1 MWKLGLCAMALV
13 ACACPSQQS
22 GGPGGAGSG
31 RAVVTAIGGS
41 ATSCEAV
48 REKVA
53 GLYRAEA
60 QVREPK
66 RVEDAVADNTAM
78 VLSDCAKS
86 PAKVAACIGAAS
98 TVAALEKTCLVP
110 LDPEGTEG
118 DALGGHK

>member
-13 ACACPSQQS
+13 ACACPSQQG
-22 GGPGGAGSG
+22 GGPVGAGSG
-31 RAVVTAIGGS
+31 STVAAAGS
-41 ATSCEAV
+41 SAASCAAV
-48 REKVA
+48 RDKVA
-53 GLYRAEA
+53 GLYRVEA

-66 RVEDAVADNTAM
+66 RVEAAVADNTAM
-78 VLSDCAKS
+78 VMRDCARS
-86 PAKVAACIGAAS
+86 PATVAPCIDAAP

>member
-22 GGPGGAGSG
+22 GGP
-31 RAVVTAIGGS
+31 AVVTAIGGS